1 MITTMATEITQD
13 LFLTEHIGWL
23 SKLDSTKMC
32 FKALELQLQD
42 GLKEFTK
49 ARLMPQ
55 VESFQN
61 RFIRQRE
68 VIDELRH
75 EIKQH
80 ENHLQQL
87 DQPAHLLL
95 LTHVNLRDQFNR
107 FLELFVELER
117 DFDEFLA

>member
-1 MITTMATEITQD
+1 MATEITQD
-13 LFLTEHIGWL
+13 LFFTEHIGWL
-23 SKLDSTKMC
+23 TKLDNTKMY
-32 FKALELQLQD
+32 FKELELQLQD
-42 GLKEFTK
+42 GLKEFTN

-61 RFIRQRE
+61 RFILQRE

-80 ENHLQQL
+80 ESHLQQL
-87 DQPAHLLL
+87 DQPAYLLL